1 MLFPFS
7 PARSRRVALRVML
20 RLIALAA
27 FVMLGTRAA
36 YSQGAGMTLD
46 EALQVAQ
53 DRSSSIEA
61 TQAAVRGDSAVVVKA
76 GQLPNPTLKLSVED
90 LPINGP
96 QAFTIG
102 QDDFTMRGIGI
113 EQEWVSPTKRRLRTA
128 LANRTVDQGRT
139 TYLEKLAEVR
149 QQTAMAWLN
158 AVFAKKSVALNQALV
173 DHLKDELAARQAS
186 YRGAQGSASDI
197 AQARVTLGNARDAL
211 IDAQQDE
218 KAALIELSRWTAA
231 GNVLQVAD
239 NTPSLESSVSGMS
252 AEQLDQ
258 VQPLLIAAR
267 TAISVADAATDVA
280 RSDRSPNWTWG
291 LTYFK
296 RGGNFSDYV
305 SLGVSIP
312 LPINRKNL
320 EDRDVEQKSQ
330 MGTQARLTY
339 EDTERQVM
347 AGIQTLAT
355 KLASGRERLANLQ
368 QTVLPAADQKVQ
380 LANAAYRSGTGSL
393 ADAFEA
399 RHMQLE
405 TQLQVLNIER
415 QVSLV
420 WAGLEYQV
428 LPPELIAAA
437 GQ

>member
-1 MLFPFS
+1 MFFPFS
-7 PARSRRVALRVML
+7 PPRSRRVALRLV
-20 RLIALAA
+20 ALAA
-27 FVMLGTRAA
+27 FVMFAARAA
-36 YSQGAGMTLD
+36 YAQSPGMTLD

-53 DRSSSIEA
+53 ERSSSIEA

-113 EQEWVSPTKRRLRTA
+113 EQEWVSPAKRRLRTA
-128 LANRTVDQGRT
+128 LANRTVDQDRT

-158 AVFAKKSVALNQALV
+158 AVYAKKAVTLNKALV
-173 DHLKDELAARQAS
+173 DHLNDELAARQAS
-186 YRGAQGSASDI
+186 YRGAQGSATDI
-197 AQARVTLGNARDAL
+197 AQARVMLGNARDAL

-218 KAALIELSRWTAA
+218 KAALINLSRWTAA
-231 GNVLQVAD
+231 GNVLEVAD
-239 NTPSLESSVSGMS
+239 QTPSLDSAVPGMS
-252 AEQLDQ
+252 AEQIAQ
-258 VQPLLIAAR
+258 VQPALIAAR

-305 SLGVSIP
+305 SFGVSIP

-320 EDRDVEQKSQ
+320 EDRDVEQRSE
-330 MGTQARLTY
+330 MGTEARLNY
-339 EDTERQVM
+339 EDAERQVM
-347 AGIQTLAT
+347 AGIQSLST
-355 KLASGRERLANLQ
+355 KLASGRDRLANLQ

-405 TQLQVLNIER
+405 TELQILNLER

-428 LPPELIAAA
+428 LPPDVIAAA

>member
-1 MLFPFS
+1 MSFPSS
-7 PARSRRVALRVML
+7 PPRGRRVALRLV
-20 RLIALAA
+20 ALAA
-27 FVMLGTRAA
+27 FVMFAA
-36 YSQGAGMTLD
+36 RTAYAQGAGMTLD
-46 EALQVAQ
+46 EALEVAQ
-53 DRSSSIEA
+53 ARSSSIEA
-61 TQAAVRGDSAVVVKA
+61 AQAAVRGDSAVVVKA

-113 EQEWVSPTKRRLRTA
+113 EQEWVSPAKRRLRTA
-128 LANRTVDQGRT
+128 LANRTVDQDRT

-158 AVFAKKSVALNQALV
+158 AVYAKKAVTLNKALV
-173 DHLKDELAARQAS
+173 DHLNDELAVRQAS
-186 YRGAQGSASDI
+186 YRGAQGSATDI
-197 AQARVTLGNARDAL
+197 AQARVMLGNARDAL

-218 KAALIELSRWTAA
+218 KAALIDLSRWTAA
-231 GNVLQVAD
+231 GNVLEVAD
-239 NTPSLESSVSGMS
+239 QTPSLDSPVPGMS
-252 AEQLDQ
+252 AEQIAQ
-258 VQPLLIAAR
+258 VQPALIAAR
-267 TAISVADAATDVA
+267 SAISVADAATDVA

-305 SLGVSIP
+305 SFGVSIP

-320 EDRDVEQKSQ
+320 EDRDVEQKSE
-330 MGTQARLTY
+330 MGTQARLNY
-339 EDTERQVM
+339 EDAERQVM
-347 AGIQTLAT
+347 AGIQTLST
-355 KLASGRERLANLQ
+355 KLASGRDRLANLQ

-405 TQLQVLNIER
+405 TELQVLNLER

-428 LPPELIAAA
+428 LPPELIATA

>member
-1 MLFPFS
+1 MVFPIS
-7 PARSRRVALRVML
+7 PPGRRWVALRVV
-20 RLIALAA
+20 ALAA
-27 FVMLGTRAA
+27 FAMFAAPATWAQGT
-36 YSQGAGMTLD
+36 GMTLD

-53 DRSSSIEA
+53 DRSSSIQA
-61 TQAAVRGDSAVVVKA
+61 TQAGVAGDAAVVVKA

-90 LPINGP
+90 LPINGSK
-96 QAFTIG
+96 AFTIG

-128 LANRTVDQGRT
+128 LANRNVDQDRS

-158 AVFAKKSVALNQALV
+158 AVYAKKAIALDQALV
-173 DHLKDELAARQAS
+173 AHLNDELAARQAS
-186 YRGAQGSASDI
+186 YRGAQGSAVDI

-231 GNVLQVAD
+231 GNVLEVAD
-239 NTPSLESSVSGMS
+239 QTPVLDSTVSGMS
-252 AEQLDQ
+252 AEQLQQ
-258 VQPLLIAAR
+258 VQPVLIAGHA
-267 TAISVADAATDVA
+267 AISVADAATDVA
-280 RSDRSPNWTWG
+280 RSDRNPNWTWG

-305 SLGVSIP
+305 SFGVSIP

-330 MGTQARLTY
+330 MGTQARLNY
-339 EDTERQVM
+339 EDTVRQVM
-347 AGIQTLAT
+347 ANIQSLAT
-355 KLASGRERLANLQ
+355 KLASGRERLANLR

-380 LANAAYRSGTGSL
+380 LANAAYRSGAGSL

-405 TQLQVLNIER
+405 AQLQVLNLER

-428 LPPELIAAA
+428 LPPDLIAAA

>member
-7 PARSRRVALRVML
+7 PPRSRRVALRVV
-20 RLIALAA
+20 ALAA
-27 FVMLGTRAA
+27 FVMFATPAAWAQGT
-36 YSQGAGMTLD
+36 GMTLN

-90 LPINGP
+90 LPINGSK
-96 QAFTIG
+96 AFTIG

-113 EQEWVSPTKRRLRTA
+113 EQEWVSSSKRRLRTA
-128 LANRTVDQGRT
+128 LANRTVDQDRT

-149 QQTAMAWLN
+149 QQTAIAWLN
-158 AVFAKKSVALNQALV
+158 AVYAKKAVALNQALV
-173 DHLKDELAARQAS
+173 DHLNDELAARQAS
-186 YRGAQGSASDI
+186 YRGAQGSATDI

-218 KAALIELSRWTAA
+218 KAALIDLSRWTAA
-231 GNVLQVAD
+231 GNVLEVAD
-239 NTPSLESSVSGMS
+239 AIPPLESPVSGMS

-258 VQPLLIAAR
+258 VQPSLIAAR
-267 TAISVADAATDVA
+267 AAISVADAATDVA
-280 RSDRSPNWTWG
+280 RSDRNPNWTWG

-305 SLGVSIP
+305 SFGVSIP

-330 MGTQARLTY
+330 MGTQARLNY
-339 EDTERQVM
+339 EDLERQVM

-355 KLASGRERLANLQ
+355 RLSSGRERLANLR
-368 QTVLPAADQKVQ
+368 QTVLPAAEQQVQ
-380 LANAAYRSGTGSL
+380 LANAAYRSGTGTL
-393 ADAFEA
+393 ADAFDA
-399 RHMQLE
+399 RHRQLE
-405 TQLQVLNIER
+405 TQLQVLTLER

-428 LPPELIAAA
+428 LPPEVIASA

>member
-1 MLFPFS
+1 MSFPSS
-7 PARSRRVALRVML
+7 PPRGRRVALRLV
-20 RLIALAA
+20 ALAA
-27 FVMLGTRAA
+27 FVMFAA
-36 YSQGAGMTLD
+36 RTAYAQGAGMTLD
-46 EALQVAQ
+46 EALEVAQ
-53 DRSSSIEA
+53 ARSSSIEA
-61 TQAAVRGDSAVVVKA
+61 AQAAVRGDSAVVVKA

-113 EQEWVSPTKRRLRTA
+113 EQEWVSPAKRRLRTA
-128 LANRTVDQGRT
+128 LANRTVDQDRT

-158 AVFAKKSVALNQALV
+158 AVFAKKAVTLNKALV
-173 DHLKDELAARQAS
+173 DHLNDELAVRQAS
-186 YRGAQGSASDI
+186 YRGAQGSATDI
-197 AQARVTLGNARDAL
+197 AQARVMLGNARDAL

-218 KAALIELSRWTAA
+218 KAALIDLSRWTAA
-231 GNVLQVAD
+231 GNVLEVAD
-239 NTPSLESSVSGMS
+239 QTPSLDSPVPGMS
-252 AEQLDQ
+252 AEQIAQ
-258 VQPLLIAAR
+258 VQPALIAAR
-267 TAISVADAATDVA
+267 SAISVADAATDVA

-305 SLGVSIP
+305 SFGVSIP

-320 EDRDVEQKSQ
+320 EDRDVEQKSE
-330 MGTQARLTY
+330 MGTQARLNY
-339 EDTERQVM
+339 EDAERQVM
-347 AGIQTLAT
+347 AGIQTLST
-355 KLASGRERLANLQ
+355 KLASGRDRLANLQ

-380 LANAAYRSGTGSL
+380 LANAAYRAGTGSL

-399 RHMQLE
+399 RHLQLE
-405 TQLQVLNIER
+405 TELQVLNLER

-428 LPPELIAAA
+428 LPSELIATA

>member
-7 PARSRRVALRVML
+7 PPRSRRVALRLV
-20 RLIALAA
+20 ALAA
-27 FVMLGTRAA
+27 FVMCAARASA
-36 YSQGAGMTLD
+36 QGRGMTLD

-53 DRSSSIEA
+53 DRSSSIQA
-61 TQAAVRGDSAVVVKA
+61 TQAAVHGDSAVVVKA

-113 EQEWVSPTKRRLRTA
+113 EQEWVSPAKRRLRTA
-128 LANRTVDQGRT
+128 LANRTVDQDRT
-139 TYLEKLAEVR
+139 TYLQKLAEVR

-158 AVFAKKSVALNQALV
+158 AVYAKKALALNQALV
-173 DHLKDELAARQAS
+173 DHLNDELAGRQAS
-186 YRGAQGSASDI
+186 YRGAQGSATDI

-231 GNVLQVAD
+231 GNVLEVAD
-239 NTPSLESSVSGMS
+239 DLPAPDSPVSGMS

-258 VQPLLIAAR
+258 VQPSLIAAR
-267 TAISVADAATDVA
+267 ASISVADAATDVA

-305 SLGVSIP
+305 SFGVSIP

-330 MGTQARLTY
+330 MGTAARLNY
-339 EDTERQVM
+339 EDIERQVM

-355 KLASGRERLANLQ
+355 KLSSGRERLANLR

-399 RHMQLE
+399 RHLQLE
-405 TQLQVLNIER
+405 TQLQVLKLER

-428 LPPELIAAA
+428 LPPEVIAAA

>member
-1 MLFPFS
+1 M
-7 PARSRRVALRVML
+7 RVV
-20 RLIALAA
+20 ALAA
-27 FVMLGTRAA
+27 FVMLAVPAA
-36 YSQGAGMTLD
+36 WAQDTGMTLN

-76 GQLPNPTLKLSVED
+76 AQLPNPTLKLSVED
-90 LPINGP
+90 LPINGSK
-96 QAFTIG
+96 AFTIG

-113 EQEWVSPTKRRLRTA
+113 EQEWVSPHKRRLRTA
-128 LANRTVDQGRT
+128 LANRTVDQDRS

-149 QQTAMAWLN
+149 QRAAMAWLN
-158 AVFAKKSVALNQALV
+158 AVYAKKAVALNQALV
-173 DHLKDELAARQAS
+173 DHLNDELAARQAS
-186 YRGAQGSASDI
+186 YRGAQGSATDI

-218 KAALIELSRWTAA
+218 KAALIDLSRWTAA
-231 GNVLQVAD
+231 GNVLEVAD
-239 NTPSLESSVSGMS
+239 DTPPLDSTVSGMS
-252 AEQLDQ
+252 PEQLDQ
-258 VQPLLIAAR
+258 VQPSLIAAR
-267 TAISVADAATDVA
+267 AAISVADAATDVA

-305 SLGVSIP
+305 SFGVSIP
-312 LPINRKNL
+312 LPLNRKNL

-330 MGTQARLTY
+330 MGTQARLNY
-339 EDTERQVM
+339 EDTERQVI
-347 AGIQTLAT
+347 ASIQTLAT
-355 KLASGRERLANLQ
+355 KLASGRERISNLRQ
-368 QTVLPAADQKVQ
+368 SVLPAADQKVQ
-380 LANAAYRSGTGSL
+380 LANAAYRSGAGSL

-405 TQLQVLNIER
+405 TQLQVLNLER

-428 LPPELIAAA
+428 LPPELIATA

>member
-1 MLFPFS
+1 
-7 PARSRRVALRVML
+7 
-20 RLIALAA
+20 
-27 FVMLGTRAA
+27 
-36 YSQGAGMTLD
+36 MTLD
-46 EALQVAQ
+46 EALQVAES
-53 DRSSSIEA
+53 RSSSIQA
-61 TQAAVRGDSAVVVKA
+61 SQAAVRGDSAVVVKA

-102 QDDFTMRGIGI
+102 RDDFTMRGIGI
-113 EQEWVSPTKRRLRTA
+113 EQEWVSPSKRRLRTV
-128 LANRTVDQGRT
+128 LANRTVDQDRS
-139 TYLEKLAEVR
+139 TYLEKLAGVR

-158 AVFAKKSVALNQALV
+158 AVYAKKAVALDKALA
-173 DHLKDELAARQAS
+173 DHLNGELAARQAS
-186 YRGAQGSASDI
+186 YRGAQGTASDI
-197 AQARVTLGNARDAL
+197 AQARLALGNARDAL

-231 GNVLQVAD
+231 GNVLHVAD
-239 NTPSLESSVSGMS
+239 EPPSLESQVPGMG
-252 AEQLDQ
+252 AEQLAQ
-258 VQPLLIAAR
+258 VHPALIAGRA
-267 TAISVADAATDVA
+267 AISVADAATEVA

-305 SLGVSIP
+305 SFGVSIP

-320 EDRDVEQKSQ
+320 EDRDLEQKSE
-330 MGTQARLTY
+330 MGTQARLNY

-347 AGIQTLAT
+347 ADIQSLAA

-368 QTVLPAADQKVQ
+368 QTVLPAAEQKVQ
-380 LANAAYRSGTGSL
+380 LANAAYRSGAGTL

-405 TQLQVLNIER
+405 TQLQVLNVER
-415 QVSLV
+415 QVSLI

-428 LPPELIAAA
+428 LPPDMIAS
-437 GQ
+437 Q